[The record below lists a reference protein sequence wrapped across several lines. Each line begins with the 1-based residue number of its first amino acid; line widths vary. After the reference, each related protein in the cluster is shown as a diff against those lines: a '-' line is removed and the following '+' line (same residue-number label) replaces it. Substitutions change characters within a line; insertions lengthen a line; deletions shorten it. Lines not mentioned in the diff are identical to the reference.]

1 MLSAGSDG
9 SDRKKKKKRSKSP
22 KAQTRLA
29 RSLTKNHGKI
39 VTKNVNANGTGYSGR
54 FELSSVRTKLTS
66 YCIGIIAAELIVKLR
81 CRLT

>member
-39 VTKNVNANGTGYSGR
+39 VTKKRQCERTAQDTADDLSFLQ
-54 FELSSVRTKLTS
+54 FEQSLHP
-66 YCIGIIAAELIVKLR
+66 IA
-81 CRLT
+81 